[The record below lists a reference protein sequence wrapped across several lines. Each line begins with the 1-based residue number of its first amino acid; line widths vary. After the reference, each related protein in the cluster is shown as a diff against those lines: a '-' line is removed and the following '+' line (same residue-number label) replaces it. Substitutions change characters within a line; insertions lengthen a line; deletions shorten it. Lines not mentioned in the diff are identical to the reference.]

1 MMRYFYYF
9 YLATEK
15 RIHTSTLDTIYACS
29 LALMGK
35 RHYHDP
41 DLLEQIFFLNDRG
54 SHIRFKQFLGASVVR
69 VI

>member
-1 MMRYFYYF
+1 
-9 YLATEK
+9 
-15 RIHTSTLDTIYACS
+15 
-29 LALMGK
+29 MGK

-69 VI
+69 VIWSEPYMMAGL